1 MKNKMKK
8 IITFC
13 GATLLLASLSLTS
26 CGDSKK
32 KNDNTDE
39 SQKTE
44 QKTELSKNDVIGE
57 WYAAG
62 NGIKTKY
69 IFSGDGTYLYV
80 ADILGDI
87 SSDEG
92 TWEISV
98 GSATL
103 RLNTNGYSSTA
114 NFVQDFSSFSSN
126 NMTYTK

>member
-13 GATLLLASLSLTS
+13 GATLLFASLSLTS

-44 QKTELSKNDVIGE
+44 QKAELSKNDVIGE

-69 IFSGDGTYLYV
+69 IFKK
-80 ADILGDI
+80 II
-87 SSDEG
+87 
-92 TWEISV
+92 
-98 GSATL
+98 
-103 RLNTNGYSSTA
+103 
-114 NFVQDFSSFSSN
+114 
-126 NMTYTK
+126 